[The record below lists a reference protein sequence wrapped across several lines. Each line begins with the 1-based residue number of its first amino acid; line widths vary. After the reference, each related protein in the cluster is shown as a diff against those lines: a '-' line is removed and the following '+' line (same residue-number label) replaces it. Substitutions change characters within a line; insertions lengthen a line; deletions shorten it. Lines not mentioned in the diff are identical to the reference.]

1 MILRKLSFIIA
12 SILLVT
18 VLSACS
24 SITSSINQAGA
35 GMNKG
40 DSQKIEKYNSYVM
53 LNNLMTG
60 RINEVLLHYFEKFG
74 TEKKAV
80 IEKNLR
86 FIMLDVPTSQ
96 REVIDQAQGY
106 TTKQP
111 AFASADAAVTQLT
124 PVIKD
129 LLAVL
134 DEMKVYYDSKGY
146 IDDNFA
152 KGKQLHTKLINANL
166 TYEKAAKAY
175 FKALQQMDAEQRLAD
190 LKNFKDSGQQIRYNA
205 LKFMIDAEATAI
217 EMSEQGINA
226 SNVLEL
232 DMKKFKAKYDLMTAD
247 LNTLVTLS
255 KDQQQIQK
263 EGMNS
268 FSIENY
274 VHSATEA
281 KAAASKIIERINK
294 KEPVSDSDLSGQFL
308 DTTDGT
314 PENFNYL
321 LSKAIERYNEIN

>member
-1 MILRKLSFIIA
+1 MRKLFFIIA
-12 SILLVT
+12 VILLIT

-24 SITSSINQAGA
+24 GISSSINQAGA
-35 GMNKG
+35 GMKTEEK
-40 DSQKIEKYNSYVM
+40 QKIEKYNSYVM

-74 TEKKAV
+74 TEKKPV
-80 IEKNLR
+80 IEKNLS
-86 FIMLDVPTSQ
+86 FIMLDVPASQ
-96 REVIDQAQGY
+96 QEVIDQAQGY
-106 TTKQP
+106 TTSKP
-111 AFASADAAVTQLT
+111 AFTNVDSSVTQLT

-129 LLAVL
+129 LLTVL

-146 IDDNFA
+146 VDDNFA
-152 KGKQLHTKLINANL
+152 KGKQLHTKLIDVNL
-166 TYEKAAKAY
+166 TYEKASKEY
-175 FKALQQMDAEQRLAD
+175 FKALQKMDAEQRLAD

-226 SNVLEL
+226 SNVLKL

-247 LNTLVTLS
+247 LDALVTLS
-255 KDQQQIQK
+255 KDQKQIQK
-263 EGMNS
+263 EGINS
-268 FSIENY
+268 FTIENY

>member
-1 MILRKLSFIIA
+1 MRKLSFVMV
-12 SILLVT
+12 SILLIT

-24 SITSSINQAGA
+24 SMNQAGI
-35 GMNKG
+35 GMKTG
-40 DSQKIEKYNSYVM
+40 ESQKIEKYNSYVM

-74 TEKKAV
+74 TEKKPV
-80 IEKNLR
+80 IEKNLS
-86 FIMLDVPTSQ
+86 FIMLDVPASQ

-106 TTKQP
+106 TTSKP
-111 AFASADAAVTQLT
+111 TFASADSAVTQLT

-129 LLAVL
+129 LLTVL

-146 IDDNFA
+146 VDDDFA
-152 KGKQLHTKLINANL
+152 KGKQLHTKLINTNL
-166 TYEKAAKAY
+166 AYEKAAKAY
-175 FKALQQMDAEQRLAD
+175 FKALQKMDAEQRLVD
-190 LKNFKDSGQQIRYNA
+190 LQNFKDSDQQIRYNA

-247 LNTLVTLS
+247 LNALVTLS
-255 KDQQQIQK
+255 KDQKQIEK

-314 PENFNYL
+314 PENFNSL
-321 LSKAIERYNEIN
+321 LSTAIERYNEIN

>member
-1 MILRKLSFIIA
+1 MRKLSFVMV
-12 SILLVT
+12 SILLIT

-24 SITSSINQAGA
+24 SMNQAGV
-35 GMNKG
+35 GMKTG
-40 DSQKIEKYNSYVM
+40 ESQKIEKYNSYVM

-74 TEKKAV
+74 TEKKPV
-80 IEKNLR
+80 IEKNLS
-86 FIMLDVPTSQ
+86 FIMLDVPASQ

-106 TTKQP
+106 TTSKP
-111 AFASADAAVTQLT
+111 AFASADSAVTQLT

-146 IDDNFA
+146 VDDDFA
-152 KGKQLHTKLINANL
+152 KGKQLHTKLINTNL
-166 TYEKAAKAY
+166 AYEKAANAY
-175 FKALQQMDAEQRLAD
+175 FKALQKMDAEQRLVD
-190 LKNFKDSGQQIRYNA
+190 LQNFKDSDQQIRYNA

-232 DMKKFKAKYDLMTAD
+232 DMKKFKVKYDLMTGD
-247 LNTLVTLS
+247 LNALVTLS
-255 KDQQQIQK
+255 KDQKQIEK

-314 PENFNYL
+314 PENFNSL
-321 LSKAIERYNEIN
+321 LSTAIERYNEIN

>member
-1 MILRKLSFIIA
+1 MRKLSFVMV
-12 SILLVT
+12 SILLIT

-24 SITSSINQAGA
+24 SMNQAGV
-35 GMNKG
+35 GMKTG
-40 DSQKIEKYNSYVM
+40 ESQKIEKYNSYVM

-74 TEKKAV
+74 TEKKPV
-80 IEKNLR
+80 IEKNLS
-86 FIMLDVPTSQ
+86 FIMLDVPASQ

-106 TTKQP
+106 TTSKP
-111 AFASADAAVTQLT
+111 AFASADSAVTQLT

-146 IDDNFA
+146 VDDDFA
-152 KGKQLHTKLINANL
+152 KGKQLHTKLINTNL
-166 TYEKAAKAY
+166 AYEKAANAY
-175 FKALQQMDAEQRLAD
+175 FKALQKMDAEQRLVD
-190 LKNFKDSGQQIRYNA
+190 LQNFKDSDQQIRYNA

-217 EMSEQGINA
+217 EMNEQGINA

-247 LNTLVTLS
+247 LNALVTLS
-255 KDQQQIQK
+255 KDQKQIEK

-314 PENFNYL
+314 PENFNSL
-321 LSKAIERYNEIN
+321 LSTAIERYNEIN

>member
-1 MILRKLSFIIA
+1 MRKLSFVMV
-12 SILLVT
+12 SILLIT

-24 SITSSINQAGA
+24 SMNQAGV
-35 GMNKG
+35 GMKTG
-40 DSQKIEKYNSYVM
+40 ESQKIEKYNSYVM

-74 TEKKAV
+74 TEKNPV
-80 IEKNLR
+80 IEKNLS
-86 FIMLDVPTSQ
+86 FIMLDVPASQ

-106 TTKQP
+106 TKSKP
-111 AFASADAAVTQLT
+111 DFASADSAVTQLT

-146 IDDNFA
+146 VDDDFA
-152 KGKQLHTKLINANL
+152 KGKQLHTKLINTNL
-166 TYEKAAKAY
+166 AYEKAAKAY
-175 FKALQQMDAEQRLAD
+175 FKALQKMDAEQRLVD
-190 LKNFKDSGQQIRYNA
+190 LQNFKDSDQQIRYNA

-247 LNTLVTLS
+247 LNALVKLS
-255 KDQQQIQK
+255 KDQKQIQK

-314 PENFNYL
+314 PENFNSL
-321 LSKAIERYNEIN
+321 LSTAIERYNEIN